1 MTIKKISVT
10 PSEALQRHIDDKS
23 KEIKD
28 KATPGASYF
37 KGSILADLA
46 EAGLRLPQVEA
57 SLGSARGELL
67 GVREELAAAQNDLAI
82 ARAELARHQDREQR
96 AKSTAKDAQAALAV
110 ESRLRE
116 ELGAA
121 RRTIGNLKADFAK
134 LDPAA
139 GQHLQHAVQ
148 AEASP
153 KQEGA
158 PGGKTFP
165 AGHDRLGPRR
175 VPADLLPEGD
185 DFGDP
190 VTAPLL
196 RPPGQ

>member
-121 RRTIGNLKADFAK
+121 RREKEAM
-134 LDPAA
+134 AA
-139 GQHLQHAVQ
+139 SLEGSQRRYHELTRQVKDLARKCDVAPPPVQ
-148 AEASP
+148 
-153 KQEGA
+153 GA
-158 PGGKTFP
+158 LFP
-165 AGHDRLGPRR
+165 APPSTIRR
-175 VPADLLPEGD
+175 G
-185 DFGDP
+185 
-190 VTAPLL
+190 
-196 RPPGQ
+196 